1 MSLSFLYI
9 ISRDT
14 DSLKALKL
22 DFHKGEN
29 PNCGCYSWIFIL
41 YHIYP
46 GVSESLLYYE
56 KTAERERK
64 GPLSKFITRLSV
76 IATCSLRLAIW
87 GVYAILGMQ
96 PWVSHIN
103 CPWSVAVS
111 LKYIPS
117 HTSAD
122 VPNASPLEIKKKER
136 KKSKTV
142 FLTVYLVVLSYL
154 IKFRAFPRENK
165 DSHQ

>member
-46 GVSESLLYYE
+46 GVPESLLYYE

-64 GPLSKFITRLSV
+64 GPLSKCITRLSV
-76 IATCSLRLAIW
+76 INTCSLRLAIW
-87 GVYAILGMQ
+87 GVHAILGTQ

-103 CPWSVAVS
+103 CAWSVAVS

-136 KKSKTV
+136 KKEKQNC
-142 FLTVYLVVLSYL
+142 
-154 IKFRAFPRENK
+154 FPHCLPGSFVIF
-165 DSHQ
+165 DQIQSFS